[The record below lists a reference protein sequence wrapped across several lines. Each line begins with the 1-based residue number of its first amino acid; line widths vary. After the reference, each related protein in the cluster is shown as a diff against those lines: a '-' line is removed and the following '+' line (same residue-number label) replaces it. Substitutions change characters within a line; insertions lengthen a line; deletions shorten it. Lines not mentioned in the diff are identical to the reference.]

1 MTYITPHPDYIK
13 IILEPSKD
21 LFLKKIIIF
30 FYILFIYYVLTHRTF
45 QIL

>member
-21 LFLKKIIIF
+21 LFLKIIIF

>member
-21 LFLKKIIIF
+21 LFFKNNHILLYT
-30 FYILFIYYVLTHRTF
+30 FYLLCPDT
-45 QIL
+45 

>member
-21 LFLKKIIIF
+21 LFFKKNNHILLYT
-30 FYILFIYYVLTHRTF
+30 FYLLCPDT
-45 QIL
+45 